1 MLATSEVQSTAA
13 EAKAVPTNLAS
24 LCGDWLF
31 RTDSADSGTS
41 QHWYDADVPS
51 TGWRQVNVPHTWQIE
66 ASVAEYYGTAWYRR
80 TFDVPADWRPFAVRV
95 EFEAVF
101 HTATVWING
110 QMAGEH
116 RGKGYTAFTFDV
128 THLLRWGETTAIVV
142 RVDNA
147 FNEHMLPRGH
157 SSDWAHDGGI
167 FRPVQLLITPKVFVE
182 RVDIEATPNLTG
194 GDATIA
200 ITSYIRNTSRKDWS
214 GRTSYRIV
222 DEASGL
228 MVLTGS
234 AGRGPSIRP
243 ETTETQTMQ
252 VVLTKAKL
260 WHFDHPSL
268 YRLEFS
274 ITGAR
279 ESHCF
284 PTIFGIR
291 KLEAKDGAFPLLVA
305 KRKLMFPHF
314 AILIHAARTGAM

>member
-1 MLATSEVQSTAA
+1 MPSRRQFLTSSPGAIAAMLATSEVQATAA

-41 QHWYDADVPS
+41 QHWSDADVPS

-66 ASVAEYYGTAWYRR
+66 SSVAEYYGTAWYRR

-128 THLLRWGETTAIVV
+128 THLLHWGETNAIVV

-182 RVDIEATPNLTG
+182 RVEVEAAPNLTG
-194 GDATIA
+194 GDAMIA

-214 GRTSYRIV
+214 GGTSYRIV
-222 DEASGL
+222 DDASGL
-228 MVLTGS
+228 TVLTGS
-234 AGRGPSIRP
+234 EERGPLIKP
-243 ETTETQTMQ
+243 GATET
-252 VVLTKAKL
+252 
-260 WHFDHPSL
+260 
-268 YRLEFS
+268 
-274 ITGAR
+274 
-279 ESHCF
+279 
-284 PTIFGIR
+284 
-291 KLEAKDGAFPLLVA
+291 
-305 KRKLMFPHF
+305 
-314 AILIHAARTGAM
+314 